1 MNNATF
7 TKRVIAYIIDFIFIA
22 AILMILSYFI
32 PRSTNFDFL
41 NSDMNTLTE
50 QAMNNEI
57 TFEAYLR
64 EYSNYLS
71 EVDKENVLYNSIS
84 FIILV
89 IYYVIIPIFTGCTL
103 GKYIM
108 KLKIKQKDN
117 KKLSILNTFI
127 RSIIDIGLVI
137 SLITVF
143 LVQIVSAKTYF
154 MVLIIL
160 FFIQIILVI
169 ISGFM
174 ILYRKDK
181 RSLSDI
187 LSETNIVTREVKE

>member
-7 TKRVIAYIIDFIFIA
+7 TKRILAYIIDFIFIG
-22 AILMILSYFI
+22 AILMILAYFI
-32 PRSTNFDFL
+32 PKSNDFDFL
-41 NSDMNTLTE
+41 NSDMNILTE
-50 QAMNNEI
+50 QALNNEI

-71 EVDKENVLYNSIS
+71 EVDKANVLYNSLS

-89 IYYVIIPIFTGCTL
+89 IYYVIIPIFTSCTL

-108 KLKIKQKDN
+108 KLKLKEKDD
-117 KKLSILNTFI
+117 KKLNILNTFI

-137 SLITVF
+137 SLVTVF

-160 FFIQIILVI
+160 GFIQIILVI
-169 ISGFM
+169 TSGFM
-174 ILYRKDK
+174 ILYRRDK

-187 LSETNIVTREVKE
+187 LSETNVVTREVKK

>member
-1 MNNATF
+1 MDKVSF
-7 TKRVIAYIIDFIFIA
+7 TKRVIAYVIDFIFIG
-22 AILMILSYFI
+22 AILMILAYFL
-32 PRSTNFDFL
+32 PKSNDFDYL
-41 NSDMNTLTE
+41 NSDMNNLTE
-50 QAMNNEI
+50 QALRNEI
-57 TFEAYLR
+57 TFESYLR

-71 EVDKENVLYNSIS
+71 DIDKGNVLYNSVS

-89 IYYVIIPIFTGCTL
+89 VYYVIIPIFTSCTL

-108 KLKIKQKDN
+108 KLKLKQKDG

-143 LVQIVSAKTYF
+143 LVQLVSAKIYF
-154 MVLIIL
+154 IVLVIL
-160 FFIQIILVI
+160 CFIQIILVI
-169 ISGFM
+169 TSGFM

-187 LSETNIVTREVKE
+187 LSETNVVTRG

>member
-1 MNNATF
+1 MNNVTF
-7 TKRVIAYIIDFIFIA
+7 TKRLLAYILDFIFIG

-41 NSDMNTLTE
+41 NSDMNDLTE

-71 EVDKENVLYNSIS
+71 DVDKENVIYNSTS

-108 KLKIKQKDN
+108 HLKYKHKDD
-117 KKLSILNTFI
+117 KKIGILNTFT

-154 MVLIIL
+154 IVLIIL
-160 FFIQIILVI
+160 CFIQIILVI
-169 ISGFM
+169 TSGFM
-174 ILYRKDK
+174 ILYRRDK

-187 LSETNIVTREVKE
+187 LSRTDVVIREVK

>member
-1 MNNATF
+1 MDKVSF
-7 TKRVIAYIIDFIFIA
+7 TKRVIAYVIDFIFIG
-22 AILMILSYFI
+22 AILMILAYFL
-32 PRSTNFDFL
+32 PKSNDFDYL
-41 NSDMNTLTE
+41 NSDMNNLTE
-50 QAMNNEI
+50 QALRNEI
-57 TFEAYLR
+57 TFESYLR

-71 EVDKENVLYNSIS
+71 DIDKGNVLYNSVS

-89 IYYVIIPIFTGCTL
+89 VYYVIIPIFTSCTL

-108 KLKIKQKDN
+108 KLKLKQKDE

-143 LVQIVSAKTYF
+143 LVQLVSAKIYF
-154 MVLIIL
+154 IVLVIL
-160 FFIQIILVI
+160 CFIQIILVI
-169 ISGFM
+169 TSGFM

-187 LSETNIVTREVKE
+187 LSETNVVTRG

>member
-1 MNNATF
+1 MDKVSF
-7 TKRVIAYIIDFIFIA
+7 TKRVIAYVIDFIFIG
-22 AILMILSYFI
+22 AILMILAYFL
-32 PRSTNFDFL
+32 PKSNDFDYL
-41 NSDMNTLTE
+41 NSDMNNLTE
-50 QAMNNEI
+50 QALRNEI
-57 TFEAYLR
+57 TFESYLR

-71 EVDKENVLYNSIS
+71 DIDKGNVLYNSVS

-89 IYYVIIPIFTGCTL
+89 VYYVIIPIFTSCTL

-108 KLKIKQKDN
+108 KLKLKQKDE

-143 LVQIVSAKTYF
+143 LVQLVSAKIYF
-154 MVLIIL
+154 IVLVIL
-160 FFIQIILVI
+160 CFIQIILVI

-187 LSETNIVTREVKE
+187 LSETNVVTRG